1 VSAVKSPETV
11 RIMADHEPIS
21 SEQLAVSLERDR
33 RAGVRIPSDL
43 AASCGRAARTREPVW
58 PGKVREISR
67 AGIGLVLEHRFRP
80 GTLLLVDLRESAG
93 TVLRTVRARVVHA
106 TALLE
111 EGNPCWLLGCVFDR
125 PLDEEEFSAL
135 R

>member
-21 SEQLAVSLERDR
+21 REEPAVSLERDR

-43 AASCGRAARTREPVW
+43 AVSCGRAASAREPVW
-58 PGKVREISR
+58 PGKVRDISR
-67 AGIGLVLEHRFRP
+67 EGIGLILEHRFRP
-80 GTLLLVDLRESAG
+80 GTTLMIDLRESAG

-111 EGNPCWLLGCVFDR
+111 EGNPCWLLGCVFDQ
-125 PLDEEEFSAL
+125 PLDEEEFSVL

>member
-1 VSAVKSPETV
+1 
-11 RIMADHEPIS
+11 MADHEPTS
-21 SEQLAVSLERDR
+21 SEQPAVALDRDR

-43 AASCGRAARTREPVW
+43 AASCGRAAHAHEPIW
-58 PGKVREISR
+58 PGKVRDISQE
-67 AGIGLVLEHRFRP
+67 GIGLILEHRFRP
-80 GTLLLVDLRESAG
+80 GTTLMVELRESAG
-93 TVLRTVRARVVHA
+93 AVLRTVRARVVHA

-111 EGNPCWLLGCVFDR
+111 EGNPCWLLGCVFDQ